1 MWKEFKAF
9 LMKGNILDL
18 AVAFIIGAAF
28 NKVVTSLVNDVIMPP
43 IGYLLSNV
51 DFKDLKIGISEGVSI
66 NYGMFIQS
74 IVDFIL
80 IGLSVFVTIKFY
92 NKVQKKKEEAPKAS
106 EPSNQ
111 EKLLAEIRD
120 LLKKN
125 AE

>member
-1 MWKEFKAF
+1 MLKEFKAF

-28 NKVVTSLVNDVIMPP
+28 NKIVSSLVNDILMPP

-51 DFKDLKIGISEGVSI
+51 DFKDLKLGIGQEVSI
-66 NYGMFIQS
+66 NYGLFLQS
-74 IVDFIL
+74 LVDFVL
-80 IGLSVFVTIKFY
+80 IGLSVFLIVKAY
-92 NKVQKKKEEAPKAS
+92 NKVQTKKEEPPKAP
-106 EPSNQ
+106 EPSNE
-111 EKLLAEIRD
+111 EKLLTEIRD